1 MRERYDLIQKHKKC
15 VFTLFRAYIG
25 QPDDHVVTSM
35 FFTSVYN
42 YYSSKDHSLELSRK
56 KNWELLM
63 LENYIF
69 FGYLVFQ
76 KKILNENH
84 VGIHMRGIFY
94 FCTIEGF
101 FRILKKTS
109 SELICTPLYMIIY
122 YCIEFLLSKGRN
134 QEGGLLLSKSETDN
148 FLS

>member
-1 MRERYDLIQKHKKC
+1 
-15 VFTLFRAYIG
+15 
-25 QPDDHVVTSM
+25 
-35 FFTSVYN
+35 
-42 YYSSKDHSLELSRK
+42 
-56 KNWELLM
+56 M

-101 FRILKKTS
+101 FIILKNTS

-122 YCIEFLLSKGRN
+122 YCVEFLLSKGRK
-134 QEGGLLLSKSETDN
+134 EGGLLLSKSETDN
-148 FLS
+148 FLL